1 MSLRRQAQV
10 DIRTWVDTEDVIPPH
25 AGGGVGDG
33 MHVGVELHGAQ
44 RVHRSAVVLRPV
56 VLEVALRRDRERK
69 RERDEEACGFKT
81 PPPPKKKALPNYK
94 LNLYWDSWHVCMAG
108 WILVWTLFFFNFLQ

>member
-81 PPPPKKKALPNYK
+81 PPPQKESTTK
-94 LNLYWDSWHVCMAG
+94 LQTKLVLGQLACMYGRMDTCVDA
-108 WILVWTLFFFNFLQ
+108 VFFNFLQ